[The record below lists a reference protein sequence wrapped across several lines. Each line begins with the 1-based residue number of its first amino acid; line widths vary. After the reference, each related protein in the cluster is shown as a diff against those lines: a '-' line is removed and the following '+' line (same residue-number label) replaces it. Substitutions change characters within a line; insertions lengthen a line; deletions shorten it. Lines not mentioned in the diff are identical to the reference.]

1 MNLDGLFVEFVDETT
16 PLSSLHGATSLEAQ
30 GSYNT
35 LDFVVRLRPDLQSLR
50 PKVASFPCASATL
63 GMLPKLFRPTFM
75 KRSIGGST

>member
-35 LDFVVRLRPDLQSLR
+35 LDFVVR
-50 PKVASFPCASATL
+50 FPCASATL